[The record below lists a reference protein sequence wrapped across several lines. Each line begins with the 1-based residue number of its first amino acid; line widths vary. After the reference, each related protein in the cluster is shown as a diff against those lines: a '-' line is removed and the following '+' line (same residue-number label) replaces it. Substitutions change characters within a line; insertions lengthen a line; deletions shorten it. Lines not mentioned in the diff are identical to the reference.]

1 MYLFYHH
8 EFLFN
13 NSGSNG
19 FMRKLQLGFGQYL
32 QDCFSGST
40 SCVLDISPMIAVTD
54 FRGVSIN
61 DEVRL
66 IPIS

>member
-1 MYLFYHH
+1 
-8 EFLFN
+8 
-13 NSGSNG
+13 
-19 FMRKLQLGFGQYL
+19 MRKLQLGFGQYL

-40 SCVLDISPMIAVTD
+40 SCVLGISPMIAVTD

-66 IPIS
+66 IPFHEL